1 MATSPVPWRACQE
14 TVADDAV
21 HDAAYQVAEVD
32 DSNGS
37 PAARPPFQEPTP
49 RRSPRL
55 ELLNTAVAACSLN
68 NLIAMVDVEP
78 QGESITKENA
88 SETENP
94 PPNLKQFKKIN
105 SRGPMSLPAIW
116 YKKVMAT
123 DWDGSGPAY
132 VLAKKRW
139 RGWVGANDRRTK
151 QRRESRQQTNDANK
165 YMLEQRRHVREQPRQ
180 TCTLSCAEELSN
192 GPAALARSSRSVPCL
207 PMRPHHSPSCLMSPA
222 APP

>member
-94 PPNLKQFKKIN
+94 PPVCVRLGT
-105 SRGPMSLPAIW
+105 RGPLVPGYTSPV
-116 YKKVMAT
+116 Y
-123 DWDGSGPAY
+123 
-132 VLAKKRW
+132 
-139 RGWVGANDRRTK
+139 WVRK
-151 QRRESRQQTNDANK
+151 
-165 YMLEQRRHVREQPRQ
+165 
-180 TCTLSCAEELSN
+180 
-192 GPAALARSSRSVPCL
+192 
-207 PMRPHHSPSCLMSPA
+207 
-222 APP
+222 